1 ALKSM
6 KIADRILGWLLVL
19 GALLHAGGSIVAAR
33 NNPQLL
39 VWALSGS
46 LAALLVAAMN
56 LLRVNRPQDRALAA
70 LCFFGSLG
78 WAAGAIGFG
87 GSIGNVFDP
96 RAMYHAIDALA
107 LAVMSVRTYIHA
119 HGSISA

>member
-1 ALKSM
+1 M

-46 LAALLVAAMN
+46 LAALLVASMN
-56 LLRVNRPQDRALAA
+56 LLRVNRPQDRSLAA
-70 LCFFGSLG
+70 VCIFGSLG
-78 WAAGAIGFG
+78 WATGAIGFG
-87 GSIGNVFDP
+87 LSIGNVFDP
-96 RAMYHAIDALA
+96 RAMYHAIVALS
-107 LAVMSVRTYIHA
+107 LAAMSFRTYIHA
-119 HGSISA
+119 HDSLSA

>member
-1 ALKSM
+1 M
-6 KIADRILGWLLVL
+6 KIADRIFGWLLVL
-19 GALLHAGGSIVAAR
+19 GALLHAGGSIAAAR

-56 LLRVNRPQDRALAA
+56 LLRVNRPQDRSLAA
-70 LCFFGSLG
+70 LCFFGSVG

-87 GSIGNVFDP
+87 VSIGNVFDP
-96 RAMYHAIDALA
+96 RAMYHAIVAVALA
-107 LAVMSVRTYIHA
+107 AMSVRTYLHA
-119 HGSISA
+119 HDSVSA